1 MPIASIVNRT
11 HRSSRTHRAHRARR
25 RLGVVLVDPLPV
37 VRAGIAL
44 LIDDRP
50 DMEVLAEAGTADE
63 ALEIVSR
70 RAALAAS

>member
-1 MPIASIVNRT
+1 MNRT
-11 HRSSRTHRAHRARR
+11 SPEPTAARARR

-50 DMEVLAEAGTADE
+50 DMEALAEAGTAAE
-63 ALEIVSR
+63 AI
-70 RAALAAS
+70 